1 MGSGKEE
8 MKLVIVIVIMYLNDV
23 ICTERDDVRQRY

>member
-23 ICTERDDVRQRY
+23 ICTERGDVRQRY